1 MNPKAA
7 IFLLA
12 GAIGITAGS
21 LRLEAQ
27 TSSQSLDPI
36 LKPTL
41 QPSAVTAFQLQKYLM
56 KRIPRLPTPARP
68 ETWQAETQKLRKH
81 MLDDIAFHGWPREW
95 VESGPKFEDVSAVE
109 TGQGYRVCKLRY
121 EIVPGFQSTALLYEP
136 EPLAGH
142 VPAILN
148 VNGHDPQGK
157 AAEYK
162 QKRCINFAKRGILAL
177 SLEWP
182 GFGELSQPENSH
194 DFGAHLDLAGANA
207 LGFFY
212 LAMRRGL
219 DYLATLPHAD
229 PTRLGV
235 SGLSG
240 GGWQTIVLSA
250 LDERVA
256 VAVEVAGFGSL
267 QSNLTHPVDTDEI
280 EENPTDFTEGE
291 DYPYLVA
298 MRAPRPTLLIHNAED
313 DCCFRAD
320 LVKPYIYDQ
329 IKPFFGLFGREDFL
343 AWHEN
348 TDPSTHN
355 YQIDNR
361 QQAYGFF
368 ARHFGLSTPSHEI
381 PSDAEIGTLEELK
394 VGVPADNLTLLGL
407 ARRLARGITRPPL
420 PEAPAE
426 RATWAAAER
435 PRLESI
441 LRFKPVTVENAW
453 RLWNTKNK
461 DVQSLSYR
469 FDFSDGLSAVGVWV
483 RAIAAAPKAT
493 ATLVLNDKGKKAT
506 GQTVS
511 KRVNRGEQVLAFE
524 PLFNGETIPQDPD
537 STDWEGLTAT
547 MGDRPLGIQAAQ
559 LLAVIDWWKAANRN
573 EPVRLETSGYRTQA
587 LGLVAAALE
596 PTNFREIVN
605 TEGIRSL
612 SYLFD
617 APVPWRSAP
626 ELFCLDLYKEF
637 DVDRLAAMAAPA
649 RVIAVE
655 NVEDTLPK

>member
-1 MNPKAA
+1 MRLKAQA
-7 IFLLA
+7 T
-12 GAIGITAGS
+12 GAS
-21 LRLEAQ
+21 LEPL
-27 TSSQSLDPI
+27 
-36 LKPTL
+36 LKPTI
-41 QPSAVTAFQLQKYLM
+41 QPTAVTAFQLQKYLM
-56 KRIPRLPTPARP
+56 KRIPKLPHPATPDEWR
-68 ETWQAETQKLRKH
+68 AETQELRKH
-81 MLDDIAFHGWPREW
+81 MLDIAFHGWPREW
-95 VESGPKFEDVSAVE
+95 VDSAPKFQEVSFTE
-109 TGQGYRVCKLRY
+109 GGNGYRVHKLRY
-121 EIVPGFQSTALLYEP
+121 EIVPGFESTALLYEP
-136 EPLAGH
+136 EPLMGR

-162 QKRCINFAKRGILAL
+162 QKRCFNFAKRGILAL

-182 GFGELSQPENSH
+182 GFGELSEPENAH
-194 DFGAHLDLAGANA
+194 DYGAHLDLAGANA

-229 PTRLGV
+229 PARLGV

-267 QSNLTHPVDTDEI
+267 ESNLTHPVDTDEI
-280 EENPTDFTEGE
+280 EENPTGFTEGE
-291 DYPYLVA
+291 DYPDLVA

-329 IKPFFGLFGREDFL
+329 TRVFFRLFGHEDWL

-355 YQIDNR
+355 YQLDNR
-361 QQAYGFF
+361 QQAYSFF
-368 ARHFGLSTPSHEI
+368 AKHFGLPTPSNEI

-407 ARRLARGITRPPL
+407 ARKMARGINRPPL

-426 RATWAAAER
+426 RTTWAAAER
-435 PRLESI
+435 PRLRSV

-453 RLWNTKNK
+453 RMWNAKNK
-461 DVQSLSYR
+461 GVESLSYR

-483 RAIAAAPKAT
+483 KAIAAANAP
-493 ATLVLNDKGKKAT
+493 ATLVLNDAGKKAA
-506 GQTVS
+506 GQAVS
-511 KRVNRGEQVLAFE
+511 ERVNRGEQVLAFE

-537 STDWEGLTAT
+537 PTDWEGLTAT

-559 LLAVIDWWKAANRN
+559 LLAVIHWWKAANGN
-573 EPVRLETSGYRTQA
+573 VPVRLETSGNRTQI

-596 PTNFREIVN
+596 PENFREIVS
-605 TEGIRSL
+605 TQGMRSFAF
-612 SYLFD
+612 LFD
-617 APVPWRSAP
+617 APVPWRRAP

-637 DVDRLAAMAAPA
+637 DVDRLTAMAAPA
-649 RVIAVE
+649 RVTAVRYL
-655 NVEDTLPK
+655 EDAPRK